1 MLCKWGTVI
10 ECTKTKLWQLL
21 LISKCCSLFPTVL
34 AVWHLIMKMKL
45 TLLLITSCL
54 WWLSH
59 LISRNTGIWTRII
72 YNYPPKGRWIVVDIY
87 RDAKRQG
94 IYPPLFTDPEG
105 DSCFSIYQIRWIKKC
120 HFING
125 HNFFFW
131 NFHETMC
138 HFPLRSQNS
147 EYPRIF
153 HVTGAN
159 QNTQKLLST
168 YLVNT
173 NYYYYCHLI

>member
-94 IYPPLFTDPEG
+94 ICPLLFTDPEG
-105 DSCFSIYQIRWIKKC
+105 DSSFSIYQIRWIKKC